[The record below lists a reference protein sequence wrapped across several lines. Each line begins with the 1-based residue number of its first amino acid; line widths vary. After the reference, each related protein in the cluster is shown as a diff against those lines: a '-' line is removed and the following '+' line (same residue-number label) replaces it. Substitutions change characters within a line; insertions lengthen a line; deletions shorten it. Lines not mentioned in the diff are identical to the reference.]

1 MSFSPLEMEAYFLNV
16 LNRKRLDIAA
26 RFSNGISCGFHQPHL
41 FACRSNLQ
49 PKLNPAVLACYLTAA
64 VSGIS
69 MCSAEAS
76 WGLSMPVKRKL
87 QNSGMCLT
95 VLERLIFG

>member
-1 MSFSPLEMEAYFLNV
+1 MGFSKGSSY
-16 LNRKRLDIAA
+16 
-26 RFSNGISCGFHQPHL
+26 GFPQPNSGYL
-41 FACRSNLQ
+41 FACMSNLQ

-64 VSGIS
+64 ASGIS

-87 QNSGMCLT
+87 KNSDMCLT
-95 VLERLIFG
+95 VL